1 MRILVTGGSGR
12 IGRYVV
18 RDLVQAGHQVTSVD
32 VVHRSFPD
40 TRTMMVD
47 LTDAGQ
53 VYQALTYSEAE
64 AVIHLGA
71 WAGYYAVPPT
81 CMYGDNVCGTFNLFQ
96 ACADLSVRRV
106 ISASSHLV
114 YGVLK
119 AAPVYVP
126 IDEDHP
132 LRPADAYALSK
143 VAGEQ
148 AADYFLSQYGLE
160 VISFRF
166 MGVRVPSELDAE
178 IEQFAQNPETRS
190 HLLWTLTD
198 ARDAALACRLAVE
211 VKQIDP
217 GPYNITGR
225 CVVLEEDSADLVKR
239 YFGNQTEIRDGLTGR
254 LSPLTCARAGN
265 AIGYQPQYTWSVRH
279 RYPKG

>member
-18 RDLVQAGHQVTSVD
+18 RDLAQAGHQVTSVD
-32 VVHRSFPD
+32 VVHRSFPN
-40 TRTMMVD
+40 TRTMLVD

-53 VYQALTYSEAE
+53 VYQALIYSEAE
-64 AVIHLGA
+64 AVVHLGA
-71 WAGYYAVPPT
+71 WAGYYAVPPA

-96 ACADLSVRRV
+96 ACADLGVGRV
-106 ISASSHLV
+106 ISASSHYV
-114 YGVLK
+114 YGVSK

-132 LRPADAYALSK
+132 LRPADTYALSK
-143 VAGEQ
+143 ATGEQ
-148 AADYFLSQYGLE
+148 AADYFVAQRGLE
-160 VISFRF
+160 IISFRF
-166 MGVRVPSELDAE
+166 MGVRVPSELDFE
-178 IEQFAQNPETRS
+178 IEHVALNPERS
-190 HLLWTLTD
+190 IHLLWTRTD

-211 VKQIDP
+211 VMQIDP

-225 CVVLEEDSADLVKR
+225 CVVLEEDSVDLVRR

-254 LSPLTCARAGN
+254 FSPLTCARAEN
-265 AIGYQPQYTWSVRH
+265 AFGYQPQYVWSVRH
-279 RYPKG
+279 RYPED

>member
-12 IGRYVV
+12 IGRHVV
-18 RDLVQAGHQVTSVD
+18 SDLVQAGHQVTSVD

-47 LTDAGQ
+47 LTEAGQ

-71 WAGYYAVPPT
+71 WANYYAIPHT
-81 CMYGDNVCGTFNLFQ
+81 CMYGDNVRGTFNLFQ
-96 ACADLSVRRV
+96 ACAELGVRRV
-106 ISASSHLV
+106 ISASSAQV
-114 YGVLK
+114 YGVRK
-119 AAPVYVP
+119 VAPVYVP

-132 LRPADAYALSK
+132 LRPVDAYALSK
-143 VAGEQ
+143 LAGEQ
-148 AADYFLSQYGLE
+148 ATDYFLSRWGLE

-178 IEQFAQNPETRS
+178 IEQVASNPEWRI
-190 HLLWTLTD
+190 HLLWTRMD

-211 VKQIDP
+211 VKDIEP
-217 GPYNITGR
+217 GPYNITGQ
-225 CVVLEEDSADLVKR
+225 CVVLEEDSKDLVRR

-254 LSPLTCARAGN
+254 LSPLTCTRAEN
-265 AIGYQPQYTWSVRH
+265 AIGYQPQYAWSVSD
-279 RYPKG
+279 RYPTG